1 MAFNTLEFALFFCIV
16 LTVSW
21 LLAGWSRLRTYFI
34 LSASIYFYASNN
46 SWQTLLLIATT
57 TIDYA
62 VCLGMARTEN
72 ERKRRILLLVS
83 LVSNLGMLAFF
94 KYNNFLGENVGR
106 LLRGLGWPVDWVDVN
121 ILLPVGISFFT
132 FEALSYTID
141 VYRRKIDAERDY
153 ARLAFLVSF
162 FPHLIAGPIVR
173 ASAFFPQIGRRPTI
187 TKEELDLALF
197 LLAGGFFKKIVLAD
211 GLAPYADA
219 AFSSP
224 EQIGTVMTW
233 VGVYAFAFQIYF
245 DFSGYTDIALGAAKL
260 LGYDLPV
267 NFRRPYAATSVTDF
281 WRRWHISLST
291 WLRDYLYISLGGNRM
306 KSRWGV
312 YRNLII
318 TMFLGGLWHGAA
330 WHFAIW
336 GTLHGVW
343 LSLERAFGLDQ
354 KDDSPVARPWTI
366 QRLVR
371 IVLVFHGVLLLWLVF
386 RAESLAGVRA
396 VLTTMFYFVPGR
408 ADLGA
413 FWIVGVML
421 AAWTWQLVAEQ
432 ANIRP
437 WFFSQAIPVKAACY
451 VGLLLL
457 VIMFNGDAPQ
467 TFIYFRF

>member
-1 MAFNTLEFALFFCIV
+1 MAFNTLEFGLFFCIV
-16 LTVSW
+16 LTFSW

-34 LSASIYFYASNN
+34 LGASLYFYASNN
-46 SWQTLLLIATT
+46 SWQTILLIATT

-62 VCLGMARTEN
+62 VCLGMARTRD
-72 ERKRRILLLVS
+72 ERKRKTLLLVS

-94 KYNNFLGENVGR
+94 KYHNFLGENVGR

-141 VYRRKIDAERDY
+141 VYRRRIDAERDY

-197 LLAGGFFKKIVLAD
+197 LVAGGLFKKIVLAD

-233 VGVYAFAFQIYF
+233 IGVYAFAFQIYF
-245 DFSGYTDIALGAAKL
+245 DFSGYTDIAIGAAKL

-343 LSLERAFGLDQ
+343 LSVERGLGLDQ
-354 KDDSPVARPWTI
+354 KDDGAGARPWRI

-371 IVLVFHGVLLLWLVF
+371 IVLIFHGVLLLWLVF
-386 RAESLAGVRA
+386 RAESLAGARA
-396 VLTTMFYFVPGR
+396 VMTTMFHFVPGKP
-408 ADLGA
+408 DLGVFA
-413 FWIVGVML
+413 IVCVML
-421 AAWTWQLVAEQ
+421 VAWFWQIAAEQ
-432 ANIRP
+432 TNFRP
-437 WFFSQAIPVKAACY
+437 WFLSQAIPVKAVCY

-457 VIMFNGDAPQ
+457 VIMFNVDAPQ
-467 TFIYFRF
+467 AFIYFRF